1 MVVLVLVQN
10 FKERK
15 SGYDEFLK
23 LLRAAEPGA
32 SIFDEFRAYHQQPRH
47 HHHRRHQQQH
57 QPLHVSWCGLKGCCA
72 SA

>member
-1 MVVLVLVQN
+1 MVVVVVVVQN

-32 SIFDEFRAYHQQPRH
+32 SIFDEYREYRA
-47 HHHRRHQQQH
+47 
-57 QPLHVSWCGLKGCCA
+57 VA
-72 SA
+72 AA